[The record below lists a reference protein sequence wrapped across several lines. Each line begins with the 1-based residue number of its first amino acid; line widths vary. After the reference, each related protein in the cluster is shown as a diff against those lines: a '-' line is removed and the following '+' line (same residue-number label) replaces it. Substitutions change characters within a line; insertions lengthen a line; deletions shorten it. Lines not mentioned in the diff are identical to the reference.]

1 MKSKFYFL
9 AVAVIMAAV
18 FSGCKEK
25 PEEIWLNEGQV
36 TTVSASHISKNSA
49 ILEGD
54 LYSPEVDITERGFF
68 YDTTRE
74 MYSLTKVTASDTS
87 FSALISDL
95 NASTN
100 YYYYAFATA
109 YGKTK
114 QGDIKMFK
122 TQDSDQYYIDFETG
136 DFSQARFSYT
146 SDYPWE
152 VTTESPY
159 EGSFCMKSTNT
170 RAYNKDSYMDLYI
183 NCIKERVVSFYV
195 KFSYGDSYSHS
206 YVEHDYFTFYID
218 NEQVSGTMYNTGGN
232 YSMLQFTLPQG
243 EHTLRWN
250 YHNNNASSG
259 GKTYVDKIEIK

>member
-9 AVAVIMAAV
+9 AVAIIMAAV

-36 TTVSASHISKNSA
+36 TTVSASHISRNSA

-74 MYSLTKVTASDTS
+74 MYSLTKVKASDTS

-136 DFSQARFSYT
+136 DFSQARFGYT

-152 VTTESPY
+152 VTTDRPY
-159 EGSFCMKSTNT
+159 EGSYCMKSTNT
-170 RAYNKDSYMDLYI
+170 TNNSGRDTDSYIDLYI
-183 NCIKERVVSFYV
+183 NCIKDRVVSFYV
-195 KFSYGDSYSHS
+195 DFYYASNYDRD
-206 YVEHDYFTFYID
+206 DYFTFYID
-218 NEQVSGTMYNTGGN
+218 NEQVSGNMYNTGGN

-250 YHNNNASSG
+250 YHVHSTSYG
-259 GKTYVDKIEIK
+259 RVYVDKIEIK

>member
-1 MKSKFYFL
+1 MKNKIYIL

-74 MYSLTKVTASDTS
+74 MYSLTKMKASDTS

-122 TQDSDQYYIDFETG
+122 TLDSDQYYIDFETG
-136 DFSQARFSYT
+136 DFSQARFSYS

-152 VTTESPY
+152 VTTNHPY
-159 EGSFCMKSTNT
+159 EGSYCMRSTNLYADNT
-170 RAYNKDSYMDLYI
+170 DSYMDLTI
-183 NCIKERVVSFYV
+183 NCNKERVVSFYV
-195 KFSYGDSYSHS
+195 NFRIYNGSY
-206 YVEHDYFTFYID
+206 EHTRNYFTFSID
-218 NEQVSGTMYNTGGN
+218 NEPVSGTIYGSSEN
-232 YSMLQFTLPQG
+232 YRLLEFTIPQG

-250 YHNNNASSG
+250 HHNAG
-259 GKTYVDKIEIK
+259 TDGWAFVDKIEIK